1 MEVFSEC
8 ILNGK
13 LDIERGEYGDG
24 RRELICI
31 SFMVKVVGEFEII
44 SR

>member
-1 MEVFSEC
+1 MEVSSEC

-13 LDIERGEYGDG
+13 LDIERGEHGDG

-31 SFMVKVVGEFEII
+31 SLMVKAVGESEIT